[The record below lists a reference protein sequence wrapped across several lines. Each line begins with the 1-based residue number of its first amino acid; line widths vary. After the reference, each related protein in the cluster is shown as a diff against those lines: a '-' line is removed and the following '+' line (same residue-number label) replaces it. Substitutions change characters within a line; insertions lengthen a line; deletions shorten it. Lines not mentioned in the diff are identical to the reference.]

1 MFSKN
6 NDEARVMNAK
16 CNNIEIM
23 VNGEADK
30 AIEELFQSLL
40 SGYQIGL
47 ETSSRGI
54 NFIVDCVYLIYC
66 ITNVIK

>member
-6 NDEARVMNAK
+6 NDEARVMNSK
-16 CNNIEIM
+16 SNNIEIM
-23 VNGEADK
+23 INGEADK
-30 AIEELFQSLL
+30 VIEELFQPLL

-54 NFIVDCVYLIYC
+54 NFIFDCVYLIYC

>member
-6 NDEARVMNAK
+6 NDEAREMNAK

-30 AIEELFQSLL
+30 AIEELF
-40 SGYQIGL
+40 
-47 ETSSRGI
+47 
-54 NFIVDCVYLIYC
+54 
-66 ITNVIK
+66 